1 MSHAILEK
9 LSKRK
14 TFAKRKPVK
23 INLQPGTGQISVQTN
38 IVDKTHTNY
47 NVELLKRRIREKKLV
62 AQNLLKKLILKDER
76 QRRNKTTTYSCKN

>member
-1 MSHAILEK
+1 MSHSILEK

-38 IVDKTHTNY
+38 IIDKTHTNY
-47 NVELLKRRIREKKLV
+47 NVEQLKRRIREKRLV
-62 AQNLLKKLILKDER
+62 APKPKLER
-76 QRRNKTTTYSCKN
+76 SNSKRSRK